1 MWEYNINVIGM
12 VIAAAVVLFNIVL
25 LKKLIGKFGGKAG
38 KELWFAVTLVC
49 AAGACYLIPY
59 FAESGVY
66 AAVSVCG
73 RADLCDT
80 GNAGGSA
87 AVSVLGY
94 SGGESRYAGG
104 YAGETG

>member
-59 FAESGVY
+59 FAAGRIFETPKIHY
-66 AAVSVCG
+66 LYYFILLKSVII
-73 RADLCDT
+73 T
-80 GNAGGSA
+80 
-87 AVSVLGY
+87 VL
-94 SGGESRYAGG
+94 R
-104 YAGETG
+104 